1 MFISSW
7 TSYPCKLVFK
17 SKFYSWV
24 PNVWYQSQPPRWVIE
39 RNSFSMGSNKLWL
52 FGWILEGATQRLD
65 SWMSAAERQGRSQEF
80 LFGGPS
86 VTLIYLSIQLL
97 RTYIYTYARFFFI
110 IYTRFLFDKLYIYKK
125 KKKSGFQLAQL
136 VKFLMVV

>member
-1 MFISSW
+1 
-7 TSYPCKLVFK
+7 
-17 SKFYSWV
+17 
-24 PNVWYQSQPPRWVIE
+24 
-39 RNSFSMGSNKLWL
+39 
-52 FGWILEGATQRLD
+52 
-65 SWMSAAERQGRSQEF
+65 MSAAERQGRSQEF

-125 KKKSGFQLAQL
+125 KKKKWVPVSSTGKVSYGCIRDLGFNPCLYQKLIGVL
-136 VKFLMVV
+136 V